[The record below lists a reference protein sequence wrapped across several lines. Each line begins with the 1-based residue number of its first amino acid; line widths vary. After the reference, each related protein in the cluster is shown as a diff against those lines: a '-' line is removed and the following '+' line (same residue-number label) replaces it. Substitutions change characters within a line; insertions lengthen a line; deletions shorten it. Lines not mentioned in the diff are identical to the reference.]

1 MIANRTWLL
10 DPHSGGVPISP
21 SRQSVVE
28 RRLRKYAEA
37 NYSGCFQNL
46 DIRFRRQFC
55 YLGFYRP
62 IPPRSYK
69 PFRMTY
75 DEYLEHIRSHP
86 VKMARL
92 RHFDLERWSCA
103 FFTYSNET
111 YKPCLL
117 RSGQWFGT
125 VEECFDVGAVHF
137 E

>member
-1 MIANRTWLL
+1 M
-10 DPHSGGVPISP
+10 
-21 SRQSVVE
+21 VE
-28 RRLRKYAEA
+28 RRLRKHAEA
-37 NYSGCFQNL
+37 NYSGCFQDL
-46 DIRFRRQFC
+46 DIGFRRQFC

-62 IPPRSYK
+62 IPPRAYK

-75 DEYLEHIRSHP
+75 EEYLEHIRTHP
-86 VKMARL
+86 MKMARL

-117 RSGQWFGT
+117 RSDEWFGT